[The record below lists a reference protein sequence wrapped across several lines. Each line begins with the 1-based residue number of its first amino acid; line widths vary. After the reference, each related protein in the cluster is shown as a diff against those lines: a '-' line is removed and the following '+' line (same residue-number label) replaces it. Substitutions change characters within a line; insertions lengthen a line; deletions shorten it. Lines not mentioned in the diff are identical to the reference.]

1 MSEETVELVRRAVDA
16 WNRRDPDLWRSY
28 ATADIE
34 WTPAGPAAVEGTVY
48 RGYDE
53 VVAGLESVWQTW
65 DEVFFEEAEVRDL
78 EEAALWLGRLKL
90 RGATSRVELDQ
101 EFAVRFV
108 LRDGKLATI
117 QAFLSQRDALAAV
130 GLSG

>member
-1 MSEETVELVRRAVDA
+1 MSQEDLELVRRAVDA
-16 WNRRDPDLWRSY
+16 WNQRDPELWRSY
-28 ATADIE
+28 ATPDIE

-65 DEVFFEEAEVRDL
+65 DEVFFEESEIRAVEG
-78 EEAALWLGRLKL
+78 ATLWFGRLKV
-90 RGATSRVELDQ
+90 RGASSHVELDQ

-108 LRDGKLATI
+108 LRGSKLASI
-117 QAFLSQRDALAAV
+117 QAFLSRGDALEAS
-130 GLSG
+130 GLGG

>member
-1 MSEETVELVRRAVDA
+1 MSRENVEMSRRAVDA

-28 ATADIE
+28 ATPDIE

-65 DEVFFEEAEVRDL
+65 DEVFFEESEVRDL
-78 EEAALWLGRLKL
+78 GEATLWLGRLKL
-90 RGATSRVELDQ
+90 RGASSHVALDQ
-101 EFAVRFV
+101 EFAVRFE

-117 QAFLSQRDALAAV
+117 HAFLSQRDAIEAV
-130 GLSG
+130 GLAK